1 MKFILTNT
9 GSYLGGLNSEYFD
22 KLDKLG
28 FTYTR
33 IPDKNE
39 ICDSCIIEI
48 NNLDELLKLNK
59 EFGEIILTPSSNDSA
74 LLSNIEIYDSYRE

>member
-9 GSYLGGLNSEYFD
+9 ASYFGGLTSTYFD
-22 KLDKLG
+22 KLDELG

-48 NNLDELLKLNK
+48 DNLDELLKLNK
-59 EFGEIILTPSSNDSA
+59 EFGEIILIQSVDPNA
-74 LLSNIEIYDSYRE
+74 LASIEIYDSYRE